1 MMTPDKSSSKKTFQV
16 DLEPVGK
23 RIDIER
29 GTNLLEAAQLAGV
42 QLTSLCGGTG
52 LCDSCR
58 VRVDRGEVSEPTFEE
73 REIFGDDLAS
83 GFRLACQTIPES
95 DVKIDIPPES
105 LTTPQRLQIE
115 GQEVSVTPEPVVR
128 SVDISIPPPTLEDL
142 RSDVGRLTDVLGEM
156 EIRSPSFRLPLL
168 RDLSSQVRA
177 QDYSASIVLRGD
189 EVVALLP
196 QGEELLGLAV
206 DVGTTKL
213 AAYLVD
219 LADGKTLAKQGA
231 MNPQVGYG
239 EDVISRIAFANQ
251 QEHAGDILQSKL
263 IEAINTIIG
272 ELTTEAQASP
282 EQIVDAV
289 VVGNTSMHHLFAGL
303 PVRQLG
309 IAPYVPAVADA
320 FDVPVSDLGLQ
331 IAPGAYIHL
340 PPNIAGYVGADHVA
354 MLLATGMSEASGV
367 ALALDIGTNT
377 EISLSCE
384 GRLLTCSCASGPAFE
399 GAHIHDGMRASQGAI
414 ERVQIIGDNVFVQT
428 IDSQPAVGICGSG
441 ILDAVAEMLKAGII
455 DPRGALQE
463 ESPHVRGKDAD
474 AHLLLVP
481 AAESG
486 HKSDIIVTR
495 KDVNEIQLAKGAIRA
510 GIEVL
515 LKEAGIEYQA
525 IDTFIVAGAF
535 GTYLD
540 VNSAVRIGMFP
551 SLPLE
556 RFHQVGNAAGIGAK
570 QILISSVSRDTAKE
584 IVRKVEYLE
593 LTTHPEFTDEF
604 MNALFLA
611 EYRQE

>member
-1 MMTPDKSSSKKTFQV
+1 MMKSDTGSTKKTIQIDF
-16 DLEPVGK
+16 EPIGR
-23 RIDIER
+23 RIDIEQ

-42 QLTSLCGGTG
+42 QLASLCGGVG
-52 LCDSCR
+52 ICDSCQ
-58 VRVDRGEVSEPTFEE
+58 VRVDQGEVSEPTFEE
-73 REIFGDDLAS
+73 REIFGEDLS
-83 GFRLACQTIPES
+83 TGHRLACQTIPMD
-95 DVKIDIPPES
+95 DVKVDIPPES

-115 GQEVSVTPEPVVR
+115 GQETAVRPQPVVR
-128 SVDISIPPPTLEDL
+128 ALDITIPPPTLEDL
-142 RSDVGRLTDVLGEM
+142 RSDVSRLRDALGEI
-156 EIRSPSFRLPLL
+156 EIESPSFRLPFLK
-168 RDLSSQVRA
+168 DLSSQVRA

-189 EVVALLP
+189 EVIGLLP
-196 QGEELLGLAV
+196 QGEDLLGLAV

-219 LADGKTLAKQGA
+219 LSRGRTLAKKGA

-251 QEHAGDILQSKL
+251 QEQAGDILQSKL
-263 IEAINTIIG
+263 IEAINAMI
-272 ELTTEAQASP
+272 EDLTTNAQVSTD
-282 EQIVDAV
+282 QIVDAV

-309 IAPYVPAVADA
+309 VAPYVPAVTDA
-320 FDVPVSDLGLQ
+320 FDVPASDLGIH
-331 IAPGAYIHL
+331 IAPGAYVHL

-367 ALALDIGTNT
+367 VLALDIGTNT
-377 EISLSCE
+377 EISLASG

-414 ERVQIIGDNVFVQT
+414 ERVQIIGEDVFVQT
-428 IDSQPAVGICGSG
+428 IDARPAVGICGSG
-441 ILDAVAEMLKAGII
+441 ILDAVAEMVKAGII
-455 DPRGALQE
+455 DQRGALQE
-463 ESPHVRGKDAD
+463 DNLHVQGKDAD

-481 AAESG
+481 ASVSEHG
-486 HKSDIIVTR
+486 RDIIVTR

-515 LKEAGIEYQA
+515 LQEAGIEQGA
-525 IDTFIVAGAF
+525 IDKFIVAGAF

-551 SLPLE
+551 SLPIE

-570 QILISSVSRDTAKE
+570 QILVSSHSREVAKK
-584 IVRKVEYLE
+584 IVEKVEYLE
-593 LTTHPEFTDEF
+593 LTIHPNFTDEF
-604 MNALFLA
+604 MNALFLV
-611 EYRQE
+611 EDQRD

>member
-1 MMTPDKSSSKKTFQV
+1 MTTDKPSTKKTFQV

-23 RIDIER
+23 RIDIEQ

-42 QLTSLCGGTG
+42 HLASLCGGAG

-58 VRVDRGEVSEPTFEE
+58 VRVDRGEVSEPTLEE
-73 REIFGDDLAS
+73 REIFGGDLAS

-95 DVKIDIPPES
+95 DVKVDIPPES

-115 GQEVSVTPEPVVR
+115 GQEVTVSPESVVR
-128 SVDISIPPPTLEDL
+128 AVDISIPPPTLEDL
-142 RSDVGRLTDVLGEM
+142 RSDVGRLKDVLGEM

-177 QDYSASIVLRGD
+177 QDYSARIVLRGD

-196 QGEELLGLAV
+196 PGEELLGLAV

-219 LADGKTLAKQGA
+219 LGEGKTLAKIGS

-251 QEHAGDILQSKL
+251 QEHAGEILQSKL
-263 IEAINTIIG
+263 IEAINTMIE
-272 ELTTEAQASP
+272 ELTAEAQVSP
-282 EQIVDAV
+282 DQIVDAV

-309 IAPYVPAVADA
+309 IAPYVPAVSDA
-320 FDVPVSDLGLQ
+320 FDVPASDLGLHV
-331 IAPGAYIHL
+331 ARGAYVHI

-354 MLLATGMSEASGV
+354 MLLSTGMSEATGV
-367 ALALDIGTNT
+367 VLALDIGTNT
-377 EISLSCE
+377 EISLSCD

-428 IDSQPAVGICGSG
+428 IDTQPAVGICGSG
-441 ILDAVAEMLKAGII
+441 ILDAVGEMLKAGII

-463 ESPHVRGKDAD
+463 ESLHVRGKDAD
-474 AHLLLVP
+474 AHFLLVP

-486 HKSDIIVTR
+486 HGSDIIVTR

-515 LKEAGIEYQA
+515 LKEAGIEHQA
-525 IDTFIVAGAF
+525 IDTFVVAGAF

-551 SLPLE
+551 SLPNE

-570 QILISSVSRDTAKE
+570 QMLISSTSRDTAKE
-584 IVRKVEYLE
+584 IVRRVEYLE
-593 LTTHPEFTDEF
+593 LTTHPDFTDEF

-611 EYRQE
+611 EHRQD